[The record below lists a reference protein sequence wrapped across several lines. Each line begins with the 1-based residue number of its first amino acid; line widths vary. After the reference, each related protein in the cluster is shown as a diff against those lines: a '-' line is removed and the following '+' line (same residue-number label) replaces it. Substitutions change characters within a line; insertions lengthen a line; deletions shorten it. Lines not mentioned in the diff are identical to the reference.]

1 MPMRPFLIVG
11 TSLFALLVAGIL
23 FWQLN
28 LPASYTFQDDAD
40 EYSAGAKSI
49 VTNGMYSLDG
59 QTPTMEREPGYSFF
73 LAGIYF
79 VFGLENRTA
88 IFLLQAILYFVT
100 VVVFTRELK
109 HHTSD
114 RIAGIALLFLLLTPS
129 IFRIVFSVY
138 RECLALSI
146 FLLFATFLLKTRREP
161 SWNNALIAGLTLGCL
176 LLTYFPFVF
185 FPIFLLA
192 LGFLWKMNKRHLALL
207 ILIPYLFIGAW
218 GLRNVSQFGTF
229 SVAGSF
235 RSVWSIYVRAE
246 QAEHLTGTEP
256 LKCLWAEYISRDW
269 SDQSH
274 ACSFNSLI
282 HAKWPDNVPLGN
294 ESEIKDESVSKI
306 LSHLPNY
313 LWFSVFEIVELHIPY
328 VGGGWPFVYNALAAL
343 GMLILFVGCL
353 LGIRAIW
360 KPEYAFFLL
369 LIFYNTAL
377 FILTDATP
385 RYLMPIFFCYAVLS
399 AVGYSRLFRTKK

>member
-1 MPMRPFLIVG
+1 MRPFLIVG

-23 FWQLN
+23 FWQLS
-28 LPASYTFQDDAD
+28 LPASYTFQDDAG

-59 QTPTMEREPGYSFF
+59 QTKTMEREPGYSFF
-73 LAGIYF
+73 LAIIYF
-79 VFGLENRTA
+79 IFGIENRTA
-88 IFLLQAILYFVT
+88 IFLAQAMLYLTAVI
-100 VVVFTRELK
+100 VFTRELK
-109 HHTSD
+109 QHTSD
-114 RIAGIALLFLLLTPS
+114 RIAGITVLFLLLTPS

-146 FLLFATFLLKTRREP
+146 FLLFAMFLLKTRREP
-161 SWNNALIAGLTLGCL
+161 SWKHTLIAGFMLGCL

-192 LGFLWKMNKRHLALL
+192 LGFLWKMNKQHLALL
-207 ILIPYLFIGAW
+207 ILVPYLFIGAW

-229 SVAGSF
+229 SIAGSI
-235 RSVWSIYVRAE
+235 RGVRSIYVRGE
-246 QAEHLTGTEP
+246 QAERLSGTEP
-256 LKCLWAEYISRDW
+256 IKCLWAEYISRDW
-269 SDQSH
+269 SERSD
-274 ACSFNSLI
+274 ACSFNALM
-282 HAKWPDNVPLGN
+282 HAKWPDGTPLGN
-294 ESEIKDESVSKI
+294 ETEIKQQAVSKI
-306 LSHLPNY
+306 LNHLPNY
-313 LWFSVFEIVELHIPY
+313 LWFSVFEILELHIPY

-343 GMLILFVGCL
+343 GMFILFVGCL
-353 LGIRAIW
+353 LGIRVIW
-360 KPEYAFFLL
+360 KPEYAFFLI

-399 AVGYSRLFRTKK
+399 AVGYSRLFQTKK